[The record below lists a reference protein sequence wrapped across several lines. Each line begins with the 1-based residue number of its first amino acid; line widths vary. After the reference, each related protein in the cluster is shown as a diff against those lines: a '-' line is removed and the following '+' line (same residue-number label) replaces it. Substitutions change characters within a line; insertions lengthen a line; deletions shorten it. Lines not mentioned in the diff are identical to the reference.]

1 MITPTVQTCIGQEP
15 NTKWEGTLISDHMM
29 GKTVS

>member
-1 MITPTVQTCIGQEP
+1 MITPTVQTFIGQEP
-15 NTKWEGTLISDHMM
+15 NTKGEVSLNSDHMM